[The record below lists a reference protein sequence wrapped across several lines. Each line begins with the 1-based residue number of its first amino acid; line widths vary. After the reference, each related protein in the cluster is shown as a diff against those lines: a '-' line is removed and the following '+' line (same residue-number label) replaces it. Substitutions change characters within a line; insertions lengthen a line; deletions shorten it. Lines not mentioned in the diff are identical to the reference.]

1 MAQVRP
7 PLRRR
12 NSQEAGLIHED
23 GSQWRWHLDEV
34 FVKING
40 VQHYLWRAVDHNE
53 GEVLESLVTKTRDR
67 KAVAHQAK
75 RLVELIASLV
85 G

>member
-1 MAQVRP
+1 MFQTQTYDD
-7 PLRRR
+7 PLR
-12 NSQEAGLIHED
+12 
-23 GSQWRWHLDEV
+23 
-34 FVKING
+34 
-40 VQHYLWRAVDHNE
+40 RAVDHE